1 MIDVIGYWLS
11 GLIALGIIL
20 IGARFFLA
28 PQVAAA
34 AYGVSVSH
42 DARWEAYL
50 SAKAVRDIACG
61 FFTGILILNQAPHVL
76 GWFMLA
82 ATIIPLTDAGIVLG
96 HGGTKG
102 TAYGVHGVTAGVML
116 IISGILLLG

>member
-1 MIDVIGYWLS
+1 MTDSIGYLLS

-20 IGARFFLA
+20 IGARFFLV
-28 PQVAAA
+28 PQAAAA
-34 AYGVSVSH
+34 AYGVSVSQ

-61 FFTGILILNQAPHVL
+61 LFTGILILNQAPHVL

-82 ATIIPLTDAGIVLG
+82 ATIIPLTDAAIVLG
-96 HGGTKG
+96 HGGTKV
-102 TAYGVHGVTAGVML
+102 AA
-116 IISGILLLG
+116 

>member
-1 MIDVIGYWLS
+1 M
-11 GLIALGIIL
+11 
-20 IGARFFLA
+20 
-28 PQVAAA
+28 
-34 AYGVSVSH
+34 
-42 DARWEAYL
+42 
-50 SAKAVRDIACG
+50 AKAVRDIACG

-102 TAYGVHGVTAGVML
+102 TAYGIHGVTAGVML
-116 IISGILLLG
+116 ITSGILLLG